1 MIQILSYYL
10 IIDIYYELFNF
21 FPYFCTS
28 AHIVSFT
35 QQFQKKGDAFHIPF
49 FMLYFHIL
57 SYILLLI
64 IPAIEYLS
72 I

>member
-21 FPYFCTS
+21 IPYFCT
-28 AHIVSFT
+28 HIVSFT
-35 QQFQKKGDAFHIPF
+35 QQFQKKEDAFHIPF

-64 IPAIEYLS
+64 IPAIEHLS